1 MQSVSGLD
9 IFFGLILSPLT
20 SLPLVNVCVS
30 SAAVQAIKKAK
41 TTQSLNDK
49 IDRLALGLGESVDP
63 PPNDL
68 HCAICQD
75 TLHGDLVRALRC
87 AHIYHRRCLAEYIV
101 KNEHTDKVGE
111 THRRFLSGQCR
122 STFSDCRGSELIR
135 NCWLFDCRTTPA
147 ASAKGERRATGPH
160 SGTTHKHV
168 DKRWGKGMRVDGDLV
183 SNGGI
188 LAWNEGGDGVLLH
201 RSWDMRLA
209 GDNCTLVRCDE

>member
-1 MQSVSGLD
+1 MQSVSGLG

-68 HCAICQD
+68 DCAICQD

-111 THRRFLSGQCR
+111 THRRFFSGQCR

-135 NCWLFDCRTTPA
+135 NGWLFDCRTTPA
-147 ASAKGERRATGPH
+147 ASAGGERRATGPH
-160 SGTTHKHV
+160 ARTSMYIRDGA
-168 DKRWGKGMRVDGDLV
+168 KGVRGCCCGDLV
-183 SNGGI
+183 STWGYTCV
-188 LAWNEGGDGVLLH
+188 ERGGDGVLLH